1 MEVMRPGL
9 MPYNEAWQLQ
19 RTLADQRIT
28 DEAADTLILLEH
40 PSVYTAG
47 RRTQPWERP
56 FDGTPVV
63 DVDRGGK
70 ITWHGPGQIVGYPV
84 IRLPKPLDVVAYVR
98 ALEGA
103 LITICGDFGVP
114 ATRVAGRT
122 GVWTTD
128 GERKLAA
135 IGVRVRYRV
144 AYHGFALNCCPDLD
158 AFTRIVPCGLSDVGV
173 SSLSRELGRTV
184 TVEEALPVVEH
195 RAVEALTAFVTRPR
209 AVDDLPAPGED
220 EVPTPGGMLLAR
232 ETEMAR

>member
-1 MEVMRPGL
+1 MEVMRPDL
-9 MPYNEAWQLQ
+9 MPYDEAWQLQ
-19 RTLADQRIT
+19 RTLAARRIAG
-28 DEAADTLILLEH
+28 DAADTLILLEH

-84 IRLPKPLDVVAYVR
+84 VRLPKPLDVVAYVR

-103 LITICGDFGVP
+103 LIAICGDFGVP

-144 AYHGFALNCCPDLD
+144 AYHGFALNCCPDLG

-184 TVEEALPVVEH
+184 TVEEALPIVER

-220 EVPTPGGMLLAR
+220 EVPVPGGMVLAR

>member
-1 MEVMRPGL
+1 M
-9 MPYNEAWQLQ
+9 
-19 RTLADQRIT
+19 
-28 DEAADTLILLEH
+28 
-40 PSVYTAG
+40 YTAG

-84 IRLPKPLDVVAYVR
+84 VRLPKPLDVVAYVR

-103 LITICGDFGVP
+103 LIAICGDFGMP

-144 AYHGFALNCCPDLD
+144 AYHGFALNCCPDLG

-184 TVEEALPVVEH
+184 TVEEALPIVER
-195 RAVEALTAFVTRPR
+195 RAVEALTAFVIRPR

-220 EVPTPGGMLLAR
+220 EVPVPGGTVLAR

>member
-1 MEVMRPGL
+1 MRPDL
-9 MPYNEAWQLQ
+9 MPYDEAWQLQ
-19 RTLADQRIT
+19 RTLAARRIAG
-28 DEAADTLILLEH
+28 DAADTLILLEH

-84 IRLPKPLDVVAYVR
+84 VRLPKPLDVVAYVR

-103 LITICGDFGVP
+103 LIAICGDFGVP

-144 AYHGFALNCCPDLD
+144 AYHGFALNCCPDLG

-184 TVEEALPVVEH
+184 TVEEALPIVER

-220 EVPTPGGMLLAR
+220 EVPVPGGMVLAR

>member
-1 MEVMRPGL
+1 MEVMRLGL
-9 MPYNEAWQLQ
+9 VPYDEAWQFQ
-19 RTLADQRIT
+19 RSLADRRVAGDT
-28 DEAADTLILLEH
+28 DDTLILLEH

-84 IRLPKPLDVVAYVR
+84 VRLPMPLDVVAYVR
-98 ALEGA
+98 ALEDA
-103 LITICGDFGVP
+103 LISTCDDLGVP
-114 ATRVAGRT
+114 AARVAERSGA
-122 GVWTTD
+122 WTAD

-144 AYHGFALNCCPDLD
+144 AFHGFALNCCPNLD
-158 AFTRIVPCGLSDVGV
+158 AYSRIVPCGISDAGV
-173 SSLSRELGRTV
+173 TSLSRELGRTV
-184 TVEEALPVVEH
+184 TVDEVLPVLERHLVE
-195 RAVEALTAFVTRPR
+195 VLTAFTTRPR
-209 AVDDLPAPGED
+209 PVSQ
-220 EVPTPGGMLLAR
+220 TPQVVQ